1 MSEENVK
8 DAVLEVIK
16 ESINEQIKVKENNE
30 KISQNILNEIEEIQK
45 YLKELSK
52 GEHIAPEALK
62 ENPELL
68 KVNLPVIRS
77 CIKLLEQIEIK
88 INTLGV
94 ESEDLSYLLNINL
107 STHNI
112 KNEYSKEGYYQLPK
126 IISNYLATLQAVE
139 SFISTLRL
147 DKERYN
153 QLISSEI
160 KGMLEDAKHELED
173 FKKLKNILKNL
184 KTEDYYLKESQ
195 KYMKRH
201 YIYLGLFIGT
211 ILSALTISAI
221 SVCVEPRFFLDK
233 FDYWFIKISFVL
245 VAITLISYFVR
256 QSSHYQ
262 SLADQANQT
271 RLEILAFPTFITGME
286 KSDEIEIRKALAL
299 KYFGRELDKTAHKD
313 MSNLVS
319 DQMKNTTEMV
329 KAVTGVIKK
338 PGKQGTQG

>member
-1 MSEENVK
+1 MSDENVK
-8 DAVLEVIK
+8 DELVEIIK
-16 ESINEQIKVKENNE
+16 ESIDEQKKVKENNE
-30 KISQNILNEIEEIQK
+30 KISQNILNEIEETQK
-45 YLKELSK
+45 YLKELST
-52 GEHIAPEALK
+52 GNHIDPEAI
-62 ENPELL
+62 EQNPNLL
-68 KVNLPVIRS
+68 NLNLHIIQS
-77 CIKLLEQIEIK
+77 CLRVLGQIEIK
-88 INTLGV
+88 IKTLGV
-94 ESEDLSYLLNINL
+94 ESEDLSYLLTINL
-107 STHNI
+107 AAISE
-112 KNEYSKEGYYQLPK
+112 KNEYSK
-126 IISNYLATLQAVE
+126 SNYNFLPRNVSNSLASLQAVE
-139 SFISTLRL
+139 SFLSTLRD
-147 DKERYN
+147 DKARYN